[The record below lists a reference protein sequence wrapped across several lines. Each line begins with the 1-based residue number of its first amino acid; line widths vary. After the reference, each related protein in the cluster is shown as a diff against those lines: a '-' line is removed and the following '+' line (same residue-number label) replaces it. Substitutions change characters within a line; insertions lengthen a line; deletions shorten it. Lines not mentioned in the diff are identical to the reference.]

1 MNYFEIFNK
10 VLMELNYR
18 PVQNFENI
26 YKTEHRKILDLIN
39 RVNNEVLAS
48 YGWPFLERKLYL
60 DLSLLGNT
68 YELPFD
74 GPIIAVYKDNK
85 RLKFVSTAHKLLSGE
100 LSGDYY
106 SVSENSLILEK
117 GVNKGDCTLIF
128 ETTNYATDEFG
139 GVIKQMTE
147 EGDASVLPM
156 PFAEH
161 ILVYGTCLKVKANP
175 SYPKFG
181 FWNTMYVQA
190 LRNLLQ
196 KSPQTNECEPF
207 ISLS

>member
-10 VLMELNYR
+10 VLLELNYR
-18 PVQNFENI
+18 PIGNFETI
-26 YKTEHRKILDLIN
+26 YKSEHTKILDLIN
-39 RVNNEVLAS
+39 RVNSEVLAS
-48 YGWPFLERKLYL
+48 YSWPFLEKNT
-60 DLSLLGNT
+60 LLEIEENKNV
-68 YELPFD
+68 YELPFK
-74 GPIIAVYKDNK
+74 GSIKGIYKDEE
-85 RLKFVSTAHKLLSGE
+85 RLLYVQNAQELFSGSLCGKF
-100 LSGDYY
+100 Y
-106 SVSENSLILEK
+106 SIAGGSIIFEK
-117 GVNKGDCTLIF
+117 GCKGGNCRVLHESCDYVL
-128 ETTNYATDEFG
+128 
-139 GVIKQMTE
+139 
-147 EGDASVLPM
+147 ASDGKFKEKMSAKDDVSILPM

-181 FWNTMYVQA
+181 FWNTMYVNA